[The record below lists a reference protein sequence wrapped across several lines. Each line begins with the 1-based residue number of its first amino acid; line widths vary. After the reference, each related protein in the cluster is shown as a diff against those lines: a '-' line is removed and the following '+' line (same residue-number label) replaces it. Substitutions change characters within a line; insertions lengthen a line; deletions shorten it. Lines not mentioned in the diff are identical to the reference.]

1 MDPNVRTGLLAMGLV
16 FCVVFFFLTLAVVA
30 ESSFDILTV
39 VSLLIIGMVVLG
51 LVGAM
56 RNPPD

>member
-39 VSLLIIGMVVLG
+39 ISLLIVAMIVLG
-51 LVGAM
+51 LVGAI
-56 RNPPD
+56 RNPPE